1 MLAANLNT
9 LFPSLFI
16 PGLLLFSG
24 DFLSTFL
31 YHVPEHVFGRLHL
44 KTHHSAEQDFRHY
57 AVLKP
62 DGNVWLD
69 GLLGAL
75 PYAVPSLFLCQIS
88 PVGVITGLIL
98 GQIHVVWRHTSALGW
113 QTPPVIRWFCQ
124 ILRIT
129 TPEEHWIYH
138 QKTTIGYGDIFTVF
152 DLPARSWLRFLRWIR
167 RVFCR
172 SLWTQTNEFI
182 T

>member
-1 MLAANLNT
+1 
-9 LFPSLFI
+9 
-16 PGLLLFSG
+16 
-24 DFLSTFL
+24 
-31 YHVPEHVFGRLHL
+31 
-44 KTHHSAEQDFRHY
+44 
-57 AVLKP
+57 
-62 DGNVWLD
+62 
-69 GLLGAL
+69 
-75 PYAVPSLFLCQIS
+75 
-88 PVGVITGLIL
+88 
-98 GQIHVVWRHTSALGW
+98 